1 MLNVTQSYVVGIAES
16 LLIELACDGLAS
28 EEEIC
33 QKTQA
38 IVEMIVSQEERHFL
52 IQKLEERNLNYADYS
67 NFDLILDQ
75 IRLS

>member
-52 IQKLEERNLNYADYS
+52 IQKLEECNLNYADYS

>member
-52 IQKLEERNLNYADYS
+52 IQKLEERNLSYADHS

>member
-1 MLNVTQSYVVGIAES
+1 MLNVTQSYVVGVAEC
-16 LLIELACDGLAS
+16 LLIELACDRLAS

-33 QKTQA
+33 QKTHA
-38 IVEMIVSQEERHFL
+38 IIEMIVSQEERYFL

-67 NFDLILDQ
+67 NFGLILDQ

>member
-1 MLNVTQSYVVGIAES
+1 MTQSYIIGVVEC

-28 EEEIC
+28 QDEIC
-33 QKTQA
+33 QKTHA

-52 IQKLEERNLNYADYS
+52 IQKLEERNLSYADHS